1 MSVSTM
7 RKLTVFAPKEQSDAL
22 IRRLMRLRCVQV
34 RRTDGG
40 EQQLEHVACD
50 AQRAA
55 AERRLALVT
64 EALETLAK
72 FSGRKGFVQTR
83 NQLDVEKFMAERYE
97 SATKAVQQT
106 LANKQREQECRAEM
120 AATEARMHTLAPWLT
135 YASPLSQTE
144 TGCCEITLGSLPAK
158 TQISA
163 MRTALA
169 ECCAEIESV
178 FSDTDGEYVCVIC
191 HKDDAAAA
199 QRVLA
204 ENGFIKSSLKEFS
217 DLPRAEYDACALAL
231 SNLQI
236 ELGQLQAW
244 MFELAEG
251 LDDMEAL
258 WDVENSA
265 LTLATA
271 KQKLAQTESCVVLE
285 GWVPI
290 GRADKVAEVLGN
302 TECAFEF
309 EEPGEDDEVPV
320 LLQNNKFA
328 QNFEWVIGM
337 YSYPKYGTYD
347 PTMIMSIFYFILF
360 GLMFAD
366 VGYGALLALGGFLIP
381 PAIKMRDGMRRTF
394 NMFGYCGIA
403 CVICGVIFGGW
414 FGDMPYV
421 LMNLFGM
428 YESTEA
434 AMAAVPFF
442 NGLQVALGDKLYA
455 LNPLTDPMPFLA
467 IALGIGAVHLVAG
480 MIVKFVLLCKD
491 KQVFSAIFDV
501 GSWLILFAGLGVFF
515 LHKTAGIATVALGVL
530 MIVCTAGREAKG
542 PVMKLL
548 KGLLGL
554 YDLINYAADLLSYSR
569 ILALGL
575 ASAVIAQVINMVGT
589 VFGDILGG
597 MFDNA
602 VLNIALRCIILLA
615 VSLIGHSVNMALN
628 VLGSFVHT
636 SRLQYLEFFGKFF
649 EDGGEGFAPVA
660 QSDRYTDQ

>member
-7 RKLTVFAPKEQSDAL
+7 RKLTVFAPKGQEDAL
-22 IRRLMRLRCVQV
+22 VRRLMRLRCVQV
-34 RRTDGG
+34 RQVDDEGV
-40 EQQLEHVACD
+40 QLERVSCD

-55 AERRLALVT
+55 AERRLSAVT
-64 EALETLAK
+64 DALEILAK
-72 FSGRKGFVQTR
+72 FSTRKGLVQTR
-83 NQLDVEKFMAERYE
+83 NQLDIEKFMVERYDA
-97 SATKAVQQT
+97 ATDAVQRT
-106 LANKQREQECRAEM
+106 LQNKQREHECHAEI
-120 AATEARMHTLAPWLT
+120 AALGGRMHTLVPWLT
-135 YASPLSQTE
+135 YLLPLELSATHS
-144 TGCCEITLGSLPAK
+144 CEIVLGCLPAK
-158 TQISA
+158 TLMSD
-163 MRTALA
+163 MVEALSGL
-169 ECCAEIESV
+169 CADIESK
-178 FSDTDGEYVCVIC
+178 FSDTDGEYVAVVY
-191 HKDDAAAA
+191 HKSDAAAV

-204 ENGFIKSSLKEFS
+204 ERGFIKASLKEFTTT
-217 DLPRAEYDACALAL
+217 PREEYDACARRITE
-231 SNLQI
+231 LQQ
-236 ELGQLQAW
+236 ELGLINQT
-244 MFELAEG
+244 MFALAEMQ
-251 LDDMEAL
+251 DDIEAL

-265 LTLATA
+265 LTAAVT
-271 KQKLAQTESCVVLE
+271 KQKLALTGYCVVLQ
-285 GWVPI
+285 GWAPI
-290 GRADKVAEVLGN
+290 GRVDKIAEVLGN

-309 EEPGEDDEVPV
+309 EEPSENDEVPI
-320 LLQNNKFA
+320 LLKNNKFA

-366 VGYGALLALGGFLIP
+366 VGYGALLTLGGFLIP
-381 PAIKMRDGMRRTF
+381 PVIKMRENMRRTF

-421 LMNLFGM
+421 LMTLFGL

-442 NGLQVALGDKLYA
+442 NGLQVALGDTLYA

-467 IALGIGAVHLVAG
+467 ISLGVGAVHLITG

-501 GSWLILFAGLGVFF
+501 GSWLIAFAGLGVFF
-515 LHKTAGIATVALGVL
+515 LHQTAGIAMVALGVL
-530 MIVCTAGREAKG
+530 MIVCTAGRAAKG
-542 PVMKLL
+542 IIMKLL

-554 YDLINYAADLLSYSR
+554 YDIINYAADLLSYSR

-589 VFGDILGG
+589 VFGDIVGG
-597 MFDNA
+597 FVDNA
-602 VLNIALRCIILLA
+602 VANILLRCVILLA

-649 EDGGEGFAPVA
+649 EDGGEGFVPVA
-660 QSDRYTDQ
+660 DSDRYTDQ

>member
-34 RRTDGG
+34 RQTDGG
-40 EQQLEHVACD
+40 EQLERVACD
-50 AQRAA
+50 AQRVA
-55 AERRLALVT
+55 AERRLASVT

-83 NQLDVEKFMAERYE
+83 NQLDMETFMAERYE
-97 SATKAVQQT
+97 ATTKAMQKT
-106 LANKQREQECRAEM
+106 LANKQREQECRAEL

-135 YASPLSQTE
+135 YASPLGQTE
-144 TGCCEITLGSLPAK
+144 TGCCEISLGSMPAK
-158 TQISA
+158 TKISEIRA
-163 MRTALA
+163 ALA

-178 FSDTDGEYVCVIC
+178 FSDPDGEYVCVIC
-191 HKDDAAAA
+191 HKNDAAAV

-204 ENGFIKSSLKEFS
+204 ENGFIKAALKEFTGT
-217 DLPRAEYDACALAL
+217 PREEYGACGFSMSELQTELA
-231 SNLQI
+231 
-236 ELGQLQAW
+236 QLQAE
-244 MFELAEG
+244 MFALGEG

-271 KQKLAQTESCVVLE
+271 KQKLAQTERCVVLQ
-285 GWVPI
+285 GWAPI
-290 GRADKVAEVLGN
+290 GRVDKISEVLGN

-309 EEPGEDDEVPV
+309 EEPDEHDEVPI

-328 QNFEWVIGM
+328 RNFEWVIGM

-366 VGYGALLALGGFLIP
+366 VGYGALLVLGGFLIP
-381 PAIKMRDGMRRTF
+381 PIIKMRDGMRRTF

-421 LMNLFGM
+421 LMTTFGLF
-428 YESTEA
+428 ENTEA
-434 AMAAVPFF
+434 ALAAVPFF
-442 NGLQVALGDKLYA
+442 NGLQLSLGDTLYA
-455 LNPLTDPMPFLA
+455 LNPLSDPMPFLA
-467 IALGIGAVHLVAG
+467 IALGIGAVHLIAG

-491 KQVFSAIFDV
+491 KHVFSAIFDI

-515 LHKTAGIATVALGVL
+515 LFKPAGIAMAVLGVL

-589 VFGDILGG
+589 VFGDIIGG
-597 MFDNA
+597 MIDNA
-602 VLNIALRCIILLA
+602 VVVIVVRCVILLA
-615 VSLIGHSVNMALN
+615 VSLVGHSVNMALN
-628 VLGSFVHT
+628 VLGTFVHT

-649 EDGGEGFAPVA
+649 EDGGEGFVPVA